1 MHEGCEGGY
10 EKRWSKSDYITARSN
25 WLVEQSTLEFE
36 ARVYG
41 GKFLSLAFRW

>member
-25 WLVEQSTLEFE
+25 RLVEQSTLEFE
-36 ARVYG
+36 GAGVWW
-41 GKFLSLAFRW
+41 KIPLA